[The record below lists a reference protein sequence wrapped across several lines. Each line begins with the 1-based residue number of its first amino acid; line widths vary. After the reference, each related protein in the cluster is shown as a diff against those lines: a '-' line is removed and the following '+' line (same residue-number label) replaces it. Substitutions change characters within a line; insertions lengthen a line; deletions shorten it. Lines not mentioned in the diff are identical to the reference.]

1 MTGFGDKEVTKLAA
15 HPEGK
20 HFLALSADGDVY
32 SWGNGDG
39 GRLGHGDNKLVH
51 VLNTH
56 CAQALATSVS
66 HCAPS
71 HPCVSVASSNTV
83 HQPNQCLLNI
93 PQHHLEW
100 HDCCYSVAGLTLL
113 NDLPSAVT

>member
-1 MTGFGDKEVTKLAA
+1 MIDTCHNDWHLLCFQSMQLVTGFGDKEVTKLAA

-51 VLNTH
+51 VLH
-56 CAQALATSVS
+56 
-66 HCAPS
+66 
-71 HPCVSVASSNTV
+71 SSS
-83 HQPNQCLLNI
+83 
-93 PQHHLEW
+93 
-100 HDCCYSVAGLTLL
+100 CY
-113 NDLPSAVT
+113 